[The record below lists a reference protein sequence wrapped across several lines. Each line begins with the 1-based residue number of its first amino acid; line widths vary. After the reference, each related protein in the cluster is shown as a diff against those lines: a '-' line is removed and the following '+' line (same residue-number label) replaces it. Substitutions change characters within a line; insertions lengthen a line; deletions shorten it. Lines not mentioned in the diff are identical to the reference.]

1 MVDQTVGNADRL
13 IGEESGR
20 VSGQVSGRIH
30 GLPAYCNS
38 PYFVFPAMILLLIM
52 PLAIIFHPSWIV
64 PLAEL
69 YAVGM
74 MVTIIRL
81 TRG

>member
-1 MVDQTVGNADRL
+1 MVDQTVGDADRL
-13 IGEESGR
+13 IGEESR
-20 VSGQVSGRIH
+20 DVSGRVFGRVH

-38 PYFVFPAMILLLIM
+38 PYFVFPALILLLIM
-52 PLAIIFHPSWIV
+52 PLSIIFHPSWIV

-69 YAVGM
+69 YAIGM

-81 TRG
+81 TR

>member
-1 MVDQTVGNADRL
+1 MTDQTVGSANDL
-13 IGEESGR
+13 IDEEP
-20 VSGQVSGRIH
+20 GRIH

-38 PYFVFPAMILLLIM
+38 PYFVFPALILLLIM
-52 PLAIIFHPSWIV
+52 PLAILFHPSWIV

>member
-1 MVDQTVGNADRL
+1 MVDQTVGDANRL
-13 IGEESGR
+13 IGEESRDVSGR
-20 VSGQVSGRIH
+20 VSGRVH

-38 PYFVFPAMILLLIM
+38 PYFVFPALILLLIM
-52 PLAIIFHPSWIV
+52 PLSIIFHPSWIV

-69 YAVGM
+69 YAIGM

-81 TRG
+81 TR

>member
-1 MVDQTVGNADRL
+1 M
-13 IGEESGR
+13 IGEESHDVSDR
-20 VSGQVSGRIH
+20 VH
-30 GLPAYCNS
+30 GLPAFCNS
-38 PYFVFPAMILLLIM
+38 PYFVFPALILLLIM
-52 PLAIIFHPSWIV
+52 PLSIIFHPSWIV

-69 YAVGM
+69 YAIGM

>member
-1 MVDQTVGNADRL
+1 MVDQTVGDADRL
-13 IGEESGR
+13 IGEDFR
-20 VSGQVSGRIH
+20 DVSGLVH

-38 PYFVFPAMILLLIM
+38 PYFVFPALILLLIM
-52 PLAIIFHPSWIV
+52 PLSIIFHPSWII

>member
-1 MVDQTVGNADRL
+1 MTDQTVDSANYIAD
-13 IGEESGR
+13 EEKKT
-20 VSGQVSGRIH
+20 VH
-30 GLPAYCNS
+30 GLRPFWNS
-38 PYFVFPAMILLLIM
+38 PYTVFPALILLLIM
-52 PLAIIFHPSWIV
+52 PLSILFHPAWIV

-69 YAVGM
+69 YALGM

>member
-1 MVDQTVGNADRL
+1 MVDQTVGDADRL
-13 IGEESGR
+13 IGEGSRDVSDRVSGR
-20 VSGQVSGRIH
+20 VH

-38 PYFVFPAMILLLIM
+38 PYFVFPALILLLIM
-52 PLAIIFHPSWIV
+52 PLSILFHPSWIV

-74 MVTIIRL
+74 MVTIVRL
-81 TRG
+81 TR

>member
-1 MVDQTVGNADRL
+1 MTDQTVDSANNL
-13 IGEESGR
+13 IGEEP
-20 VSGQVSGRIH
+20 GRIH

-38 PYFVFPAMILLLIM
+38 PYFVFPALILLLIM
-52 PLAIIFHPSWIV
+52 PLAILFHPSWIV

>member
-1 MVDQTVGNADRL
+1 M
-13 IGEESGR
+13 IGEEAHNVAGL
-20 VSGQVSGRIH
+20 VH

-38 PYFVFPAMILLLIM
+38 PYVVFPALILLLIM
-52 PLAIIFHPSWIV
+52 PLSIIFHPSWIV

>member
-1 MVDQTVGNADRL
+1 MVDQTVEDADRF
-13 IGEESGR
+13 IGEESCDVSGR
-20 VSGQVSGRIH
+20 VSGRVH

-38 PYFVFPAMILLLIM
+38 PYFVFPALILLLIM
-52 PLAIIFHPSWIV
+52 PLSIIFHPSWIV

-69 YAVGM
+69 YAIGM

-81 TRG
+81 TR

>member
-1 MVDQTVGNADRL
+1 MVDQTVGDADRL
-13 IGEESGR
+13 IGEESRDVSDR
-20 VSGQVSGRIH
+20 VSGRVH

-38 PYFVFPAMILLLIM
+38 PYVVFPALILLLIM
-52 PLAIIFHPSWIV
+52 PLSILFHPSWIV

-81 TRG
+81 TR